1 MAQTATSYY
10 RGIFKPPSSPNGVQN
25 QGCIADVTGASAP
38 TVASSVTYTPMTATG
53 VDALYIDDQVLTVSF
68 NTSPT
73 QTVTDITNVLQD
85 GVTVGSSTASAGL
98 VGTMSKLLPGVGH
111 YHPHPHRQG
120 PRDGRRWHQCQG
132 SPRQRSRRQS

>member
-73 QTVTDITNVLQD
+73 QTVTDITSVLKD
-85 GVTVGSSTASAGL
+85 GVTVGSYHRQCWARRQH
-98 VGTMSKLLPGVGH
+98 VEVLPGLG
-111 YHPHPHRQG
+111 
-120 PRDGRRWHQCQG
+120 
-132 SPRQRSRRQS
+132 